1 MKARNSFSL
10 TQLLSLTV
18 VLFLVGWGEL
28 ALASGI
34 AVGGTASAQ
43 QAPETKSAMV
53 RVTSAGITTT
63 VKGYVIDS
71 ACTFTKHLKKPI
83 SPDCAVACAKAGSPL
98 VIQTA
103 EGIIYWP
110 ISSDTPATG
119 QNDKLMQY
127 AGKMVTVSGRVY
139 SKGGSRAIV
148 IEKIEAAEG
157 SP

>member
-1 MKARNSFSL
+1 MQKRAL
-10 TQLLSLTV
+10 KTTVQVVVVLLS
-18 VLFLVGWGEL
+18 
-28 ALASGI
+28 ALIMAG
-34 AVGGTASAQ
+34 AAD
-43 QAPETKSAMV
+43 
-53 RVTSAGITTT
+53 TSTT

-110 ISSDTPATG
+110 ISSDTPAGG
-119 QNDKLMQY
+119 QNDKLMSY
-127 AGKMVTVSGRVY
+127 AGKTVNVTGRVY

-148 IEKIEAAEG
+148 IEKVEAAE
-157 SP
+157 